1 MRSDDLTPVLAPPP
15 GKAVTYRQG
24 TVVSWNQETAENS
37 ILVGDSLMT
46 DLPALNTSEASLLVP
61 GDVVGILVSGSS
73 WAVLGRL
80 IIPGTADAAT
90 SIKAIT
96 NRIVAAEDPAPGTR
110 NSATYGDL
118 GGGAV
123 VGPAVTIKIGASGR
137 ALAFWCCEIGQTVPY
152 MEKNT
157 PHVGVE
163 VSGATAVAANAQNAL
178 NFALQFPASAFTGFA
193 LGSLWVQCASFH
205 LFTGL
210 NPGDNTFTL
219 KYRHDGQLPS
229 GASGEVTF
237 QAREIAVFAL

>member
-1 MRSDDLTPVLAPPP
+1 MRSDDLTPVLAPSP

-24 TVVSWNQETAENS
+24 VVVAWNQDNGANTIQVGNS
-37 ILVGDSLMT
+37 LLT
-46 DLPALNTSEASLLVP
+46 NLPALNTSEASLLQP
-61 GDVVGILVSGSS
+61 GDVVGILVSGST

-80 IIPGTADAAT
+80 IIPGTPAAVS
-90 SIKAIT
+90 SIQAIT
-96 NRIVAAEDPAPGTR
+96 NRIQAAEDAGAGTR

-118 GGGAV
+118 GGGAA
-123 VGPAVTIKIGASGR
+123 VGPAVTIRIGSSGR

-163 VSGATAVAANAQNAL
+163 VSGATSVAANAQNAL
-178 NFALQFPASAFTGFA
+178 NFALQFPGSASTGFA

-210 NPGDNTFTL
+210 NAGNNTFTL